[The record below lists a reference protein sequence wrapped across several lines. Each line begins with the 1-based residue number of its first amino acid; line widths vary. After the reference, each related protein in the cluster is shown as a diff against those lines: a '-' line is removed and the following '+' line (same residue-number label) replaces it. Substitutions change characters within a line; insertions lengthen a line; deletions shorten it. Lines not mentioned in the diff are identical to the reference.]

1 VASRRRVHVFV
12 TGRVQG
18 VWFRASARERA
29 RALGLGGDARNLADG
44 RVEIHAE
51 GTPGAVDSFLAWCAE
66 GPSGARVD
74 SLELEDQP
82 VTGETEFDITRP

>member
-1 VASRRRVHVFV
+1 VFV
-12 TGRVQG
+12 AGRVQG

-29 RALGLGGDARNLADG
+29 LALDLSGDARNLPDG

-51 GTPGAVDSFLAWCAE
+51 GTAEAIDSFLAWCAE

-74 SLELEDQP
+74 SVEVEDREPLGQAA
-82 VTGETEFDITRP
+82 EFRITRG

>member
-1 VASRRRVHVFV
+1 
-12 TGRVQG
+12 

-29 RALGLGGDARNLADG
+29 LALGLAGDARNLFDG

-51 GTPGAVDSFLAWCAE
+51 GTSAAIDSFLAWCAE

-74 SLELEDQP
+74 GVEVEDQEP
-82 VTGETEFDITRP
+82 VGDTAEFRITRV